1 MKKSLICM
9 TAVAAMIKAAMK
21 YNDID
26 IMVSPWSPPPYMKTN
41 GQMNEGASLRKS
53 IMNYGRSFM

>member
-41 GQMNEGASLRKS
+41 GQMNEGGKLKKE
-53 IMNYGRSFM
+53 Y